1 MKFFNIEWIRN
12 SRRLVLAVVI
22 LASAVAIGAKFN
34 SVFNFN
40 SNGGSLAAYL
50 IGAVDGKDHTNDDCW
65 GKACPDTGDVE
76 ATSDTNEAVVRL
88 VNPTDFT
95 LTALIAAY
103 TRNNPLF
110 FIGCT
115 TRTLLPN
122 AYAEVRLI
130 DTFRVPDTHDF
141 TVKVLTLDSANPT
154 RVQAGVKGWLTHYFA
169 ETIDTGTTLRLLHM
183 RETELQQV
191 AIHVANAGES
201 AKIIAD
207 CPSII
212 E

>member
-12 SRRLVLAVVI
+12 SRRLVFAVVI
-22 LASAVAIGAKFN
+22 LASAVAIGATFN
-34 SVFNFN
+34 TVFNFN

-65 GKACPDTGDVE
+65 GKACPTGDTE

-95 LTALIAAY
+95 LRALIAAY

-122 AYAEVRLI
+122 GYAEVRLI
-130 DTFRVPDTHDF
+130 DTFRVADTHDF
-141 TVKVLTLDSANPT
+141 TVKVLTLNDADLSK
-154 RVQAGVKGWLTHYFA
+154 VQAGVKGWLTHFFA
-169 ETIDTGTTLRLLHM
+169 ETIETCCITTSRLLHT
-183 RETELQQV
+183 RETELQEV
-191 AIHVANAGES
+191 AYHVAKAGE
-201 AKIIAD
+201 ADKIIAD
-207 CPSII
+207 CL
-212 E
+212 

>member
-22 LASAVAIGAKFN
+22 LASAVAVGAKFN

-65 GKACPDTGDVE
+65 GKACPTYSTE
-76 ATSDTNEAVVRL
+76 ANSDTNEAVVRL
-88 VNPTDFT
+88 VNPTDIT
-95 LTALIAAY
+95 LIALIAAY

-122 AYAEVRLI
+122 SYAEVRLI

-141 TVKVLTLDSANPT
+141 TVKVLTLDFANPT
-154 RVQAGVKGWLTHYFA
+154 RVQAGVKGWLTHLFA
-169 ETIDTGTTLRLLHM
+169 QTVEDFHYLHM

-207 CPSII
+207 CPSIV